1 MIRSLVTW
9 MDERLGGAP
18 FLRNAL
24 KKAFPDH
31 WSFMLGEV
39 AMYCFLF
46 ILASGTYLTFFFH
59 ASDARVVYDGTA
71 VPSLHGRT
79 MTEAYASVLKLS
91 FETQAGLMIRQAH
104 HWCALV
110 FAAAIVTHMSR
121 IYFTGAFRKPR
132 EINWVI
138 GFTLLLLVMGDGFT
152 GYSLPGDALSGAGL
166 KIAQSIALSI
176 PVIGGW
182 VAFLVFGGNMPT
194 AETTNRLFAIHIL
207 FLPLALGALIA
218 LHLGVLWRQKHTQF
232 PGENRRENNVVGSP
246 LWPNYTVKSVALMLA
261 TFGLLLLLGG
271 LVEINPIWQYG
282 PYDPWTVSSPAQPD
296 WYVGWLDGSL
306 RLGPRLALR
315 FGGHTITALFWAGA
329 ALPLCVFAIVYA
341 WPWIEKLLQGDRAEH
356 ELLQYPWQN
365 PLRTSFGVALLT
377 YVALLLL
384 AGSDDVQARITN
396 ISVQTIT
403 WAYRIAVW
411 VLPPIGFAIAWRVCR
426 ELQARHAYE
435 AEHPPRVVLVRT
447 DEGGYDEE
455 PVDAP
460 AVVP

>member
-1 MIRSLVTW
+1 MIRALVTW
-9 MDERLGGAP
+9 MDERLGGVP
-18 FLRNAL
+18 FLRHAL

-59 ASDARVVYDGTA
+59 PSDTHVVYHGTA
-71 VPSLHGRT
+71 VPSLDGRT
-79 MTEAYASVLKLS
+79 MSDAYASVLKLS
-91 FETQAGLMIRQAH
+91 FETQAGLLIRQAH

-121 IYFTGAFRKPR
+121 IFFTGAFRKPR
-132 EINWVI
+132 ELNWLV

-176 PVIGGW
+176 PVLGGW
-182 VAFLVFGGNMPT
+182 IAFLVFGGNLPT

-207 FLPLALGALIA
+207 FLPLAIAGLIS
-218 LHLGVLWRQKHTQF
+218 LHLAILWRQKHTQF
-232 PGENRRENNVVGSP
+232 PGVGRRENNVVGSP
-246 LWPNYTVKSVALMLA
+246 LWPNYTVRSVALMLA
-261 TFGLLLLLGG
+261 TFGILLLLGG
-271 LVEINPIWQYG
+271 LVEINPVWLYG

-306 RLGPRLALR
+306 RLGPRFALR

-329 ALPLCVFAIVYA
+329 MLPMGFFAVIYA
-341 WPWIEKLLQGDRAEH
+341 WPWIEKLLQRDGKEH

-365 PLRTSFGVALLT
+365 PLRTSVGVAGVT
-377 YVALLLL
+377 FAALLLF
-384 AGSDDVQARITN
+384 AGSDDVQARILHV
-396 ISVQTIT
+396 SVQQIT
-403 WAYRIAVW
+403 WAYRFAMWIV
-411 VLPPIGFAIAWRVCR
+411 PPIAFAIAWRICL
-426 ELQARHAYE
+426 ELHARHAYE
-435 AEHPPRVVLVRT
+435 HEHPSRVVLVRT

-455 PVDAP
+455 PVP
-460 AVVP
+460 VP

>member
-1 MIRSLVTW
+1 VIRALVTW

-39 AMYCFLF
+39 AMYCFIF
-46 ILASGTYLTFFFH
+46 IIASGTYLTFFFH
-59 ASDARVVYDGTA
+59 PSDARVVYNGTA
-71 VPSLHGRT
+71 IPSLRGRT
-79 MTEAYASVLKLS
+79 MSDAYASVLKLS
-91 FETQAGLMIRQAH
+91 FETQAGLVIRQAH
-104 HWCALV
+104 HWCANV

-138 GFTLLLLVMGDGFT
+138 GLTLLLLVIGDGFT

-182 VAFLVFGGNMPT
+182 VAFLAFGGNVPS

-207 FLPLALGALIA
+207 FIPLLLGALIA
-218 LHLGVLWRQKHTQF
+218 AHLAVLWRQKHTQF

-246 LWPNYTVKSVALMLA
+246 LWPNYTVRSVALMLA

-271 LVEINPIWQYG
+271 LVEINPVWLYG

-315 FGGHTITALFWAGA
+315 VGGHTITALFWAGA
-329 ALPLCVFAIVYA
+329 ALPGCIFALIYA
-341 WPWIEKLLQGDRAEH
+341 WPWIERRLQPDEREH
-356 ELLQYPWQN
+356 ELLDVPWAN
-365 PLRTSFGVALLT
+365 PLRTATGVAVLT
-377 YVALLLL
+377 FVALLLF
-384 AGSDDVQARITN
+384 AGSDDVQARLTH
-396 ISVQTIT
+396 ISVQQIT

-411 VLPPIGFAIAWRVCR
+411 VLPPLAFALAWRVCR

-435 AEHPPRVVLVRT
+435 EDHPPRVVLVRT

-455 PVDAP
+455 PVP
-460 AVVP
+460 VP